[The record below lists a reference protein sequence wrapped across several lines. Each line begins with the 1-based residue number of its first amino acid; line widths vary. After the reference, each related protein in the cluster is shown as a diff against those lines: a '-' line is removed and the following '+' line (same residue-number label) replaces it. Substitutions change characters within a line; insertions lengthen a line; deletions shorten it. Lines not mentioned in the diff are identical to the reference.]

1 MRHILNIRAFKI
13 IATMDEMMDKE
24 ISFLEKSCEQLSRDI
39 EMYSTPTDKRAQ
51 ARDSGIATMV
61 GASGGQSHLKS
72 PSADDSVILQRNERS
87 GWPIAE
93 STDTDNV
100 TVRQAKA
107 QKKSN
112 SNEVKLAD
120 VLYTYTLG

>member
-1 MRHILNIRAFKI
+1 
-13 IATMDEMMDKE
+13 MDKE
-24 ISFLEKSCEQLSRDI
+24 ISFLEKSREQLSRDI
-39 EMYSTPTDKRAQ
+39 EMYSTPTDK

-87 GWPIAE
+87 GWPIEE

-100 TVRQAKA
+100 TARQAKA

-120 VLYTYTLG
+120 ALYTYTLG

>member
-24 ISFLEKSCEQLSRDI
+24 ISFLEKSCEPLSRDI

-72 PSADDSVILQRNERS
+72 RS
-87 GWPIAE
+87 
-93 STDTDNV
+93 
-100 TVRQAKA
+100 
-107 QKKSN
+107 
-112 SNEVKLAD
+112 VKLATSSPLL
-120 VLYTYTLG
+120 VAGYLFREKLATSSPLLVTRKR